1 MRLGLP
7 LLSLA
12 LAPAALVATILLE
25 LRDQPQESE
34 GTMPFPAARL
44 PPAAPSR
51 PANSDPTRVAQWA
64 ATSLARP
71 LFSPLRRLPAAS
83 PATPGAAA
91 PSLPRMAGVVITASG
106 RRAIFATK
114 NGTKPLVVGEGGQVG
129 AFTVQSIR
137 AGQVTV
143 LGPEGERV
151 LKPAF
156 DPDPPAPFR
165 PALPQP
171 ALGAAIPSALAI
183 PGLPTPRS

>member
-1 MRLGLP
+1 MRPGFP
-7 LLSLA
+7 LL
-12 LAPAALVATILLE
+12 PALVAAALSVMILLE
-25 LRDQPQESE
+25 LRGRPRE
-34 GTMPFPAARL
+34 GEATTPFPAASL
-44 PPAAPSR
+44 PPTAPSR
-51 PANSDPTRVAQWA
+51 PAGSDPGQAAQRV

-71 LFSPLRRLPAAS
+71 LFSPSRRPPAAS
-83 PATPGAAA
+83 PAMLGAAA
-91 PSLPRMAGVVITASG
+91 PSLPRVAGVVITASG

-114 NGTKPLVVGEGGQVG
+114 NGAKPLVVGEGGQVG

-156 DPDPPAPFR
+156 DPDPPAPVR

-183 PGLPTPRS
+183 PGPSTPRS